1 MGTGVTSITSALRE
15 SDPAE
20 AVTEALTE
28 AATAQ
33 RAGSATPAARLR
45 YLQTVPRTM
54 VHRAAMAEVFITD
67 AVPTGPDR
75 YLVAAQ
81 WPRDHALYHPDR
93 TGRTDPLL
101 LAETLRQALV
111 YLAHRYHDVPL
122 THRFIGSGMDFAVT
136 DSDAL
141 RVGAAPLPVV
151 LEARWVWTA
160 NRPPRRYGMRL
171 DVVLTV
177 GGRVCGHG
185 SLEVLAVDAR
195 TYGILRGRVP
205 EPDRARADGSGA
217 GPDDHPSAPAWRQVP
232 AARVGRLRGKDSV
245 LEEYAAE
252 PGGAVAPGGA
262 VTPGGGL
269 APGGTAGSGGAV
281 ASGGTAVSGLSVT
294 PGGAV
299 TASGGVT
306 PGSAAAKAWRMRAD
320 LRHAILF
327 DHPSDHLPLM
337 VTLEGCRQLGYLLA
351 HDGAP
356 DRPYALASCAVECS
370 AFAELSPPVE
380 LVATE
385 QAEPAS
391 ADGRRSLRIEAV
403 QAGRT
408 VAVTRSVWAP
418 VRRC

>member
-20 AVTEALTE
+20 AAPAE
-28 AATAQ
+28 
-33 RAGSATPAARLR
+33 RAGSAAPAARLR

-122 THRFIGSGMDFAVT
+122 THRFIGSGMDFAIT
-136 DSDAL
+136 DGDAL

-177 GGRVCGHG
+177 GGRACGRG

-195 TYGILRGRVP
+195 TYGILRGRVA
-205 EPDRARADGSGA
+205 EPDRARVDGA
-217 GPDDHPSAPAWRQVP
+217 GGGAGEPSATAWRQVP

-245 LEEYAAE
+245 LEEYAAG
-252 PGGAVAPGGA
+252 PGLTSGGAGTA
-262 VTPGGGL
+262 GGGVTS
-269 APGGTAGSGGAV
+269 GGTAG
-281 ASGGTAVSGLSVT
+281 
-294 PGGAV
+294 
-299 TASGGVT
+299 
-306 PGSAAAKAWRMRAD
+306 KAWRMRAD

-351 HDGAP
+351 HGGAR
-356 DRPYALASCAVECS
+356 DRPYALASCEVECT
-370 AFAELSPPVE
+370 AFAELSPPVS

-385 QAEPAS
+385 SAEPGG